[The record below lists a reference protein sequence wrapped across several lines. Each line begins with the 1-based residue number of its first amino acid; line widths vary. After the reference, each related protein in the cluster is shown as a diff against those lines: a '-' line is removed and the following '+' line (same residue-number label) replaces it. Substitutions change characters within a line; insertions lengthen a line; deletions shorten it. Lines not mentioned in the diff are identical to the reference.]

1 MNLDIQTRGFPM
13 TDALAMAVRQEA
25 EGFQDAFPGL
35 PVRLKVRL
43 FDVNGRRGGLDK
55 GCLIHAHA
63 GRGAAVVVAS
73 DLDDDLYRA
82 IAAAFERLARATR
95 SRLERRHTLRRAP
108 PAALR
113 PIAASTQA
121 TG

>member
-1 MNLDIQTRGFPM
+1 MELDIQTRGFPM
-13 TDALAMAVRQEA
+13 TDSLALAVREEA
-25 EGFQDAFPGL
+25 EDYQGAFPDL
-35 PVRLKVRL
+35 PLRLKVRL

-82 IAAAFERLARATR
+82 IAAAFARLSRATR
-95 SRLERRHTLRRAP
+95 AKLARRQALRRTPTAP
-108 PAALR
+108 LR
-113 PIAASTQA
+113 PIEASTQA
-121 TG
+121 AG